1 MLEKNLVASE
11 SHSVRKAKHESALLG
26 TGLLGG
32 VHVAR
37 MQKMQH
43 ELQILQQ
50 RVASLMRK
58 HPKVLH
64 KVEELLH
71 TASRMIKHAGVA
83 RSLQQRANARIA
95 LLTGQK
101 GTGHDASASEVAD
114 GKRALFHY
122 ADGMAKVV
130 KVDKGIMAA
139 TGRANEQIKQIFK
152 GENQGIGF
160 EVAQLLD
167 SAQNEERNVV
177 AMESHDAHEARSEA
191 RQLGSSLAHAENE
204 HQDLATNL
212 ATTLTD
218 FASDAA
224 GIFAGSH
231 HIMSETVQ
239 PEDNVEG
246 ILRSMRG
253 STLTQ
258 EPAARKPRRA
268 VLAESSS
275 SLRAKLQERMQPVK
289 RALAQHLGL
298 AMHQVQL
305 AERGEHMANQLQ
317 ETSNEVVEG
326 LQDGPDPVDRDVAVE
341 LQKHL
346 GAAEKML
353 HDLAFVHKEM
363 ALDVERKVSALVSYG
378 RKIVN
383 SERRQDA
390 AQFLQRRAGATTATS
405 LLKRAA
411 HRVMNHAAAEV
422 QTEHRLFAE
431 TAAAEQAVQRDLKG
445 VKGLAAKRVRSI
457 VGRALRRAEQAE
469 KGAATAAKI
478 EMQRARQ
485 AAR

>member
-1 MLEKNLVASE
+1 
-11 SHSVRKAKHESALLG
+11 
-26 TGLLGG
+26 
-32 VHVAR
+32 
-37 MQKMQH
+37 
-43 ELQILQQ
+43 
-50 RVASLMRK
+50 
-58 HPKVLH
+58 
-64 KVEELLH
+64 
-71 TASRMIKHAGVA
+71 
-83 RSLQQRANARIA
+83 
-95 LLTGQK
+95 
-101 GTGHDASASEVAD
+101 
-114 GKRALFHY
+114 
-122 ADGMAKVV
+122 
-130 KVDKGIMAA
+130 
-139 TGRANEQIKQIFK
+139 
-152 GENQGIGF
+152 
-160 EVAQLLD
+160 
-167 SAQNEERNVV
+167 
-177 AMESHDAHEARSEA
+177 
-191 RQLGSSLAHAENE
+191 
-204 HQDLATNL
+204 
-212 ATTLTD
+212 
-218 FASDAA
+218 
-224 GIFAGSH
+224 
-231 HIMSETVQ
+231 MSETVQ

-258 EPAARKPRRA
+258 EPAARKPRWA